1 MEDSWWIYLLTR
13 KSDRPE
19 MIALLCWA
27 IAFPPIIALSIFS
40 VEALFGIAPVRPRSF
55 PQTVPSTTILMPAHD
70 ESATIERTLVLLAP
84 ILSHKIRLLVVADN
98 CSDDTAQLV
107 RAAGHDVIERHD
119 TKRIGKGHALAF
131 GRDHLRAAPPAC
143 VIVLDADCETDAQ
156 SIEALAK
163 YCLAVDAAVQASDV
177 LRPDL
182 VASPK
187 VQISNFAFWIKNV
200 VRQRGAR
207 RTGGGA
213 VLMGTG
219 MAFPWTIFEK
229 APLATSN
236 IVEDL
241 ALGIHLTETGRA
253 PVFLEQALVVSSA
266 ATETATLKQRTRW
279 EHGFLATAKSHGLR
293 AFRVGLVSGNGKL
306 LRLGLHLL
314 VPPLAL
320 LMALALA
327 GLVLLGAT
335 AVATGYWSA
344 FSGLGI
350 ATAISFTAVLLN
362 WLIAGRRWLSF
373 SALLHLPL
381 YVVWKL
387 PVYLR
392 FTKGKSDAWTRTERP
407 TDGGEK

>member
-1 MEDSWWIYLLTR
+1 
-13 KSDRPE
+13 

-27 IAFPPIIALSIFS
+27 IALPPIVALSVFS
-40 VEALFGIAPVRPRSF
+40 AEAMFGMARVRPRAF
-55 PQTVPSTTILMPAHD
+55 PGAAPATTILMPAHD
-70 ESATIERTLVLLAP
+70 ESATIERTLGLLAP
-84 ILSHKIRLLVVADN
+84 ILSDSIRLLVVADN

-107 RAAGHDVIERHD
+107 RLAGYDVIERHD
-119 TKRIGKGHALAF
+119 SEKIGKGHALAF
-131 GRDHLRAAPPAC
+131 GRDHLRAAAPAC
-143 VIVLDADCETDAQ
+143 VIVFDADCETDAH

-163 YCLAVDAAVQASDV
+163 CCVADDAAVQASDV

-182 VASPK
+182 FASPK

-207 RTGGGA
+207 RLGGGA

-219 MAFPWTIFEK
+219 MAFPWAIFES

-253 PVFLEQALVVSSA
+253 PVFLEQAVVVSTA
-266 ATETATLKQRTRW
+266 ATESATLGQRTRW

-293 AFRVGLVSGNGKL
+293 ALRVGLGTGNGKL
-306 LRLGLHLL
+306 LHLGLHLL

-320 LMALALA
+320 LMVLALA
-327 GLVLLGAT
+327 GLALLGAT
-335 AVATGYWSA
+335 AFATGYWSA
-344 FSGLGI
+344 FWGLGI
-350 ATAISFTAVLLN
+350 ATAIASIAVLLN
-362 WLIAGRRWLSF
+362 WLIGGRRWLGF
-373 SALLHLPL
+373 AALLRLPL
-381 YVVWKL
+381 YVVWKI

-392 FTKGKSDAWTRTERP
+392 FAKGRSDAWTRTERP
-407 TDGGEK
+407 TGGGEP